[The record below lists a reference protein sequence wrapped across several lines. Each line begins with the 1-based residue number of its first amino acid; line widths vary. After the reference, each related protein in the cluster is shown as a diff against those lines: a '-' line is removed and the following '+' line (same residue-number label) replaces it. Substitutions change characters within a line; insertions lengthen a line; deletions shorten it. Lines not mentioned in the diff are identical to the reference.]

1 MVSTDFRWTPLIRQ
15 SNNHPNLRST
25 LGSLCLALCPE
36 GTLRGLVSR
45 ILASRRGHLFLLAPR
60 GLLLCFSSTWA
71 SFAWNI
77 GPESSQVPISL
88 FIGLKKN
95 DKILKINGKP
105 PKNVNDAVSFI
116 KKVGPSE
123 KTPFGDM
130 SYLGREED
138 SVQIGESRRWGR
150 CTRASEQVL
159 KWNGLYFECFQKRWS
174 FTWHHFHLFSLR
186 NSVQWTVNTSIGT
199 QSQFQ

>member
-1 MVSTDFRWTPLIRQ
+1 MVSTDFRWIPLIRQ

-45 ILASRRGHLFLLAPR
+45 ILTPRR
-60 GLLLCFSSTWA
+60 GLLLHFSSTRA
-71 SFAWNI
+71 SFTWNI

-88 FIGLKKN
+88 FLGLKKN

-116 KKVGPSE
+116 KKVGSSD

-138 SVQIGESRRWGR
+138 SVQSGENGGWRR
-150 CTRASEQVL
+150 CTRASEQVFICEVFSKVSKCVHL
-159 KWNGLYFECFQKRWS
+159 HDTMYFHS
-174 FTWHHFHLFSLR
+174 FPLRSSLQCSM
-186 NSVQWTVNTSIGT
+186 NNEQWTP
-199 QSQFQ
+199 Q